1 MSSASQN
8 ARIHGFT
15 AEHIAL
21 SSEERPLFEA
31 LRDSLLAEF
40 SPSGAT
46 EEFLFRRLLHAAW
59 NLDRIDIAEAGLFLN
74 VADML
79 LNEENEKIVA
89 KFSRYRAAHLR
100 VYQYARRSLEYEQTQ
115 RSLRQTA
122 QAVHD
127 GAKQLPTIPPAAN
140 FQHVSSFAKQ
150 ARAHEKFSTI
160 PPEIRDELEA
170 MALQTR
176 HGMMQ
181 LRTALFHR
189 RAGFPQDSLS
199 TGQAE
204 QAQARQAA

>member
-40 SPSGAT
+40 APSGAT

-59 NLDRIDIAEAGLFLN
+59 NLDRIDIAEAGIFLN

-79 LNEENEKIVA
+79 LNEENEKMAA
-89 KFSRYRAAHLR
+89 KLSRYRAAHLR

-115 RSLRQTA
+115 RALRQTA
-122 QAVHD
+122 QAVHE
-127 GAKQLPTIPPAAN
+127 GATHLPPVPSAAN
-140 FQHVSSFAKQ
+140 FQQVSNFAKQ

-199 TGQAE
+199 SE
-204 QAQARQAA
+204 QTQARQAA